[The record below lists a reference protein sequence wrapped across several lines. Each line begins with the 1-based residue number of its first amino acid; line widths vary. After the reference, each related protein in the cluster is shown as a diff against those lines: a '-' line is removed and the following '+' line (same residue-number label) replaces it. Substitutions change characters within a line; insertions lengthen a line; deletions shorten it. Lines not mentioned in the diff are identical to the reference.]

1 MVTKL
6 KREGSG
12 WVLPLDAEL
21 LQGLKIDEHTELEI
35 AAVGQSLV
43 LTVSEPSRKQRFE
56 DALADTN
63 RQFGGTL
70 QRLAE

>member
-12 WVLPLDAEL
+12 WVIPLDADL
-21 LQGLKIDEHTELEI
+21 LERLGFDQQTELEI
-35 AAVGQSLV
+35 STVGQSLV
-43 LTVSEPSRKQRFE
+43 LTVNDPVRRQRFDE
-56 DALADTN
+56 ALAETN
-63 RQFGGTL
+63 RQFGRAL